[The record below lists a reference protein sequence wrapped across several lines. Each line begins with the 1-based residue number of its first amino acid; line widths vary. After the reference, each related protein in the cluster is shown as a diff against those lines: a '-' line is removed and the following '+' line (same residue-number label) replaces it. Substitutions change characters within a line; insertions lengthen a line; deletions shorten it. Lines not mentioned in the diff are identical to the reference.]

1 MAKIVLH
8 MIAVLTVIGLMVG
21 GVLSSVNYFAA
32 PLIEANRLR
41 ELKEAI
47 FYVLPEAKDYET
59 IVKDDMIVYKGI
71 DENGNIV
78 GYSFTADGPGYQANI
93 KMMVGL
99 RTDLSKLNGMK
110 VLEQLETPGLGNYI
124 EADFFQDQ
132 FKGLEFR
139 PKIEY
144 VKNREPE
151 KPNQIEALTGA
162 TISSKAVTNNIN
174 NVIMEVIDVIKVEE

>member
-1 MAKIVLH
+1 MSKTILH
-8 MIAVLTVIGLMVG
+8 MVAVLTIIGLLVG
-21 GVLSSVNYFAA
+21 GILSSVNYFAA
-32 PLIEANRLR
+32 PLIEANRLKA
-41 ELKEAI
+41 LKEAI
-47 FYVLPEAKDYET
+47 FNVLPEAKNYET
-59 IVKDDMIVYKGI
+59 IEKDDKIIYKGLNEDGDI
-71 DENGNIV
+71 I

-110 VLEQLETPGLGNYI
+110 VLEQLETPGLGNFI
-124 EADFFQDQ
+124 EDDFFQDQ

-144 VKNREPE
+144 IKHRKPE
-151 KPNQIEALTGA
+151 KPNQIQALTGA

-174 NVIMEVIDVIKVEE
+174 NVIMDVIDIIRGEE